1 MLKWSIS
8 RVVDGHGPQR
18 VTCFDREWS
27 LFRFGAENEVDYL
40 LMLLGTDT
48 EYPTVNFGK
57 KPPSVDEVFIA
68 MKELLAMEVIE
79 A

>member
-1 MLKWSIS
+1 
-8 RVVDGHGPQR
+8 
-18 VTCFDREWS
+18 
-27 LFRFGAENEVDYL
+27 
-40 LMLLGTDT
+40 MLLGTDT